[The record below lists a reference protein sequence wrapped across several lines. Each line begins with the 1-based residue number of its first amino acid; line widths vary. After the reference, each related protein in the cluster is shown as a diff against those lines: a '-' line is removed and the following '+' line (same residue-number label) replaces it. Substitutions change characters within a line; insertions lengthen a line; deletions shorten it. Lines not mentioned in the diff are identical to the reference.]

1 VGYEWHGWALD
12 ALRGIEPHEVV
23 QVLSAARRWPR
34 KATAASGIGVLTIWA
49 RTAAGRPL
57 IVAVRRTG
65 DWDWL
70 IIGARDMSPMEL
82 AGFERWEA
90 RHD

>member
-1 VGYEWHGWALD
+1 M
-12 ALRGIEPHEVV
+12 
-23 QVLSAARRWPR
+23 
-34 KATAASGIGVLTIWA
+34 LTIWA

-57 IVAVRRTG
+57 IVAMRRTG

-70 IIGARDMSPMEL
+70 IVGARDMDPAEL
-82 AGFERWEA
+82 AGFERWAA